1 LSIVNYPLII
11 LFDMD
16 AIYIPQLLKMQ
27 GKKEEIK
34 FEEMIPGLKTL
45 TPVRGIIVVAHK
57 GTFLEISAT
66 AETIMT
72 LTCDR
77 CLQNYNHKLAINAE
91 ELIWLE
97 KEPEESDNIPLEREV
112 SLDDLSETLPPDGY
126 FSPDTWLYE
135 QLCLALPMQQLCGKN
150 CQFPTPNGAKEDL
163 IDSRWASL
171 ASLKQQISP
180 QNSHELQ

>member
-1 LSIVNYPLII
+1 
-11 LFDMD
+11 MD
-16 AIYIPQLLKMQ
+16 AIYIPHLLKMQ

-34 FEEMIPGLKTL
+34 FEELIPGLKTL

-57 GTFLEISAT
+57 GTFLEVSGA

-77 CLQNYNHKLAINAE
+77 CLENYNHKLAIECE

-97 KEPEESDNIPLEREV
+97 KEPEEPETLPLEREV
-112 SLDDLSETLPPDGY
+112 SLDDLSETLAPDGY
-126 FSPDTWLYE
+126 FHPDTWLYE
-135 QLCLALPMQQLCGKN
+135 QLCLAMPMQQLCGKN
-150 CQFPTPNGAKEDL
+150 CQVPARSGSTKEDL

-171 ASLKQQISP
+171 VSLKQQNSP
-180 QNSHELQ
+180 QNNHELQ